1 MMDVVLTFL
10 SGLLLRLGLPIAVTI
25 LLLAWLRRLDKRWQ
39 KEALAL
45 PVVPAG
51 KLCWEI
57 KGCSEDKKK
66 NCAAAAQ
73 PKTPCW
79 QVFRTR
85 DGVMKET
92 CLGCDVFR
100 QAPVPVRI

>member
-1 MMDVVLTFL
+1 MDVVLTFL
-10 SGLLLRLGLPIAVTI
+10 TGLLLRLGIPIAITV
-25 LLLAWLRRLDKRWQ
+25 LLLGWLHHLDKRWQ

-51 KLCWEI
+51 KPCWEV

-66 NCAAAAQ
+66 NCAAAARADI
-73 PKTPCW
+73 PCW

-85 DGVMKET
+85 DGVMKEA

-100 QAPVPVRI
+100 QAPLPVIS

>member
-1 MMDVVLTFL
+1 MDVVLTFL
-10 SGLLLRLGLPIAVTI
+10 LGVLFRLGIPIAVTA
-25 LLLAWLRRLDKRWQ
+25 LVLVFLHRLDRRWQ

-51 KLCWEI
+51 KPCWEI
-57 KGCSEDKKK
+57 KGCPEETKK
-66 NCAAAAQ
+66 NCPATAQ

-85 DGVMKET
+85 DGVMKEA

-100 QAPVPVRI
+100 QAPLPVRI